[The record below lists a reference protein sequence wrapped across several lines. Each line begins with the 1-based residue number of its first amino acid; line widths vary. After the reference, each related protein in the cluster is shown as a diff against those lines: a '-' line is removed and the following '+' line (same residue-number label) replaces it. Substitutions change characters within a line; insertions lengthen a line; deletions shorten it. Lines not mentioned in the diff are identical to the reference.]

1 MNLWKFDQT
10 EFNRIDARKSESKEK
25 AIVGIT
31 LFVSCM
37 HISTASMSSDFDLR
51 SIERLKSQCESR
63 KEPTGLSKLT
73 LLFFG
78 DTSNLRCKDVVNT
91 YRLLV
96 DTNQDYQQNN
106 IADSLYRET
115 LNSISL
121 TNDDTYSNATKL
133 KATSRSTQDSSK
145 HQTQSTATEKTLP
158 GHQILGSK

>member
-1 MNLWKFDQT
+1 MKLLKFDQT
-10 EFNRIDARKSESKEK
+10 EFNRIDARKSESKDK

-31 LFVSCM
+31 LFLSCM
-37 HISTASMSSDFDLR
+37 HISTASMSSDLDLR
-51 SIERLKSQCESR
+51 SIDRLKSQCESR
-63 KEPTGLSKLT
+63 KEPTGLNKLT

-78 DTSNLRCKDVVNT
+78 DTSNLRCNDVVNT

-121 TNDDTYSNATKL
+121 TNEDIYSNATKL
-133 KATSRSTQDSSK
+133 KATSRSNQGLGK
-145 HQTQSTATEKTLP
+145 LQTQSTAAEKTLP
-158 GHQILGSK
+158 GHKILGSK